1 MFYGLHFLPRS
12 KDRASYGRTLSLV
25 ICIIGWIDSTKKA
38 LDASPTFP
46 GQQFPCMRNKHG
58 IPIHTSYTQFIYMYV
73 HYKEN
78 SHFFSTCLW
87 KITEYR
93 DRLSIANTHVAN
105 LPDGYESILD
115 L

>member
-1 MFYGLHFLPRS
+1 
-12 KDRASYGRTLSLV
+12 
-25 ICIIGWIDSTKKA
+25 
-38 LDASPTFP
+38 
-46 GQQFPCMRNKHG
+46 
-58 IPIHTSYTQFIYMYV
+58 MYV